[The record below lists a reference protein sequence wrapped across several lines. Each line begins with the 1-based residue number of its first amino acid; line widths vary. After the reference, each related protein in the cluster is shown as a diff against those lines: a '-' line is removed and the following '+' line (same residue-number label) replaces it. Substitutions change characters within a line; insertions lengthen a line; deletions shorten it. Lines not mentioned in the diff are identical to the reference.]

1 MTPQSIDEIGSLG
14 EIFSSF
20 QGEGPL
26 IGRRQIFVRTAGCN
40 LGCTYCDS
48 PRFRRDV
55 EFCEVEDP
63 PGSGLFRR
71 AKNPVALSWTM
82 AQILALWTVGTTS
95 VSITGGEPLCQPDF
109 VRALAMSCAAEGLP
123 VYLETNG
130 FSQNRFAR
138 LISWIDFAAVDI
150 KLPSHRACPPEEWGQ
165 LVENEL
171 SCLRSASRAGV
182 VTIAKAVI
190 LETTSLE
197 EIEGLCSRLQG
208 LDASLVLQPASGRG
222 RPGPEKLM
230 LLYEAASEHP
240 GGVLVIPQAHK
251 MMGVL

>member
-40 LGCTYCDS
+40 LGCSYCDS

-55 EFCEVEDP
+55 EFCEVEDH

-82 AQILALWTVGTTS
+82 DQILALWTVGTTS
-95 VSITGGEPLCQPDF
+95 VSITGGEPLCQPEF
-109 VRALAMSCAAEGLP
+109 ARALAMSCAAENLP

-130 FSQNRFAR
+130 FSQNRFSS

-150 KLPSHRACPPEEWGQ
+150 KLPSHRACPPEKWGQ

-171 SCLRSASRAGV
+171 SCIEGASRAGV
-182 VTIAKAVI
+182 ATIAKVVI
-190 LETTSLE
+190 LDSTSME
-197 EIEGLCSRLQG
+197 EIVGLCPRLEGL
-208 LDASLVLQPASGRG
+208 DVSLVLQPASGRG
-222 RPGPEKLM
+222 RPDPEKLM
-230 LLYEAASEHP
+230 LLHQAASERL
-240 GGVLVIPQAHK
+240 GEVLVIPQAHK